1 MTNNTCMCVVKN
13 QTEPSKKRAEDRS
26 HEHSQKAIQLVRYKC
41 RSKVAH
47 FKIVTRDPLEWG
59 WRALSS
65 FSIKL
70 SRFC

>member
-47 FKIVTRDPLEWG
+47 FKIVTRDPLE
-59 WRALSS
+59 
-65 FSIKL
+65 
-70 SRFC
+70 